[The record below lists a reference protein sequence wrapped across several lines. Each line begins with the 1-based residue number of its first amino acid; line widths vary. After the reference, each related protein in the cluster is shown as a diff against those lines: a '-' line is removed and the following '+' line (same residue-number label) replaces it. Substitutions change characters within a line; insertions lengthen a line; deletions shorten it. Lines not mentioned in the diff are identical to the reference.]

1 MFMDNL
7 RSHRLAKFLLL
18 GFLLLISACA
28 TQPVTQFDYTAFK
41 ASRPASILV
50 LPPLN
55 NSPEVEGGSAVMA
68 QAIVPLSE
76 AGYYVFPVTLVAE
89 TFKENGFTSAHDI
102 HQINIS
108 KLQEIFS
115 ADAALYLTVQQ
126 YGSSYTV
133 VDSKVT
139 VEIEATLVDL
149 KSGAVLWNGRSI
161 ANDAQNSSNQN
172 GIIGMLVNAVVKQIV
187 NSVSDTSFPVAG
199 FASRRLLSGGM
210 PNGVLYGP
218 YSPKYQ
224 TD

>member
-1 MFMDNL
+1 MDNL
-7 RSHRLAKFLLL
+7 KLHSLAKFLFL
-18 GFLLLISACA
+18 GSLLLVSACA

-55 NSPEVEGGSAVMA
+55 NSPEVVGGSAVMA
-68 QAIVPLSE
+68 QAILPLSE

-115 ADAALYLTVQQ
+115 ADAALYLNVLQ

-161 ANDAQNSSNQN
+161 ANDAQNSSNQ
-172 GIIGMLVNAVVKQIV
+172 GGLLGMLINAVVKQIV
-187 NSVSDTSFPVAG
+187 SSVSDTSFPVAG
-199 FASRRLLSGGM
+199 FASNRLLSGGM

-218 YSPKYQ
+218 RSPKYQ